1 MPMLNLNPALKTC
14 HYNDKLGSMLLPAG
28 RMQYPALF
36 EPQAMKGESAEN
48 AKYQIS
54 IMFPRDAEL
63 ALAAKWVEEIAA
75 EKWGPKSTKPYK
87 KPFLNHAEK
96 TSDLELAANFPVLIR
111 CNSPSRPGV
120 VFGNSDPVTAK
131 EEIYSGRWAVIAVR
145 GYAWEF
151 SGVRG
156 VSFGVNN
163 VMVLDHD
170 DPIGNARPK
179 PEMEFA
185 SILAVTGGSANPDQ
199 IFEQAKPD
207 QMFGVKPAYAGRNLF
222 D

>member
-1 MPMLNLNPALKTC
+1 MP
-14 HYNDKLGSMLLPAG
+14 G
-28 RMQYPALF
+28 
-36 EPQAMKGESAEN
+36 
-48 AKYQIS
+48 
-54 IMFPRDAEL
+54 
-63 ALAAKWVEEIAA
+63 
-75 EKWGPKSTKPYK
+75 
-87 KPFLNHAEK
+87 
-96 TSDLELAANFPVLIR
+96 
-111 CNSPSRPGV
+111 
-120 VFGNSDPVTAK
+120 
-131 EEIYSGRWAVIAVR
+131 
-145 GYAWEF
+145 EF

-199 IFEQAKPD
+199 IFEQAKPLSSI
-207 QMFGVKPAYAGRNLF
+207 KPTNGRINLF